1 MDPNGG
7 KHEPAHPENT
17 ARALELELMQKRATR
32 QQAGAPYRGLR
43 AASFFF
49 LLVIILG
56 ALLAFY
62 YAFYLGGLDEVRAR
76 NSPQSSPSATAVS
89 RTP

>member
-7 KHEPAHPENT
+7 THEPADPENAVRT
-17 ARALELELMQKRATR
+17 LELELMQQRAAR
-32 QQAGAPYRGLR
+32 QHADAPYRGLR
-43 AASFFF
+43 AASFIFV
-49 LLVIILG
+49 LVIILG

-76 NSPQSSPSATAVS
+76 NSPQPNPSATAVS

>member
-7 KHEPAHPENT
+7 KHEPADPENAVRT
-17 ARALELELMQKRATR
+17 LELELMQQRAAR
-32 QQAGAPYRGLR
+32 QQADAPYGGLR
-43 AASFFF
+43 AASFIF

-56 ALLAFY
+56 VLLAFY

-76 NSPQSSPSATAVS
+76 NSPQPGPSATAVS